1 MIGLSEKQRHC
12 EETKSLITTT
22 FSFDYICFLRVFEHI
37 LTNFSKNCCFTF
49 AYFHHF
55 RIIFSKKGF
64 FSNINCSILLAH
76 ILCLSTYDAQFFKRN
91 KVKRKTV
98 EILCILLKSTYMRVY
113 FEQVLHDRSS
123 AAAGPRRCVP
133 FLSNQTPL
141 IKPCVKIKKYMWA
154 IITVHFE
161 KLI

>member
-22 FSFDYICFLRVFEHI
+22 VLTISVFFVFFEHI

-76 ILCLSTYDAQFFKRN
+76 ILCLSNYDAQFFKRN